1 MRACHL
7 LSAGTCLGVLA
18 VAAGQPTA
26 DAATVTQ
33 GQAQAVLAK
42 VVPYVGV
49 PGVNASIGLST
60 AQVSGDSAQ
69 SSAATADFGLIGQLA
84 GSGVPNFDALPP
96 ISLPAPATADS
107 RTAPSADSDPIPL
120 PGVPSATVGPTF
132 TAAHQHAAAST
143 GQADGVAT
151 GPGLDIPGVLTVSAG
166 RSEARTDATSSLSDV
181 TIGSISLGGGLVV
194 LQDLHWTASQSA
206 RAPGVAGFS
215 IGGITVAGQALPVG
229 APTQLAAGL
238 EAARS
243 ALAPLG
249 LALSVPTQ
257 TADAGGAVVAPL
269 VLQVRNPETV
279 ATQTQQATT
288 KTTPVLAPV
297 IAQLL
302 AAMPNAQASSLVI
315 NALLGG
321 IGGQSGGRLEIG
333 GVAARSARLL
343 LTDDATVAALPQIP
357 AAPVLGAASPP
368 LAGLISA
375 GPDGVVPAGVGAGA
389 PVTSRPAAYRVPG
402 GGSAKRGALVALGLA
417 ALALLAQAGV
427 DRVRVL
433 LRGGR

>member
-1 MRACHL
+1 MRARHL

-18 VAAGQPTA
+18 VAAGQSTA
-26 DAATVTQ
+26 DAGTVTQ
-33 GQAQAVLAK
+33 GQAQSVLAK

-96 ISLPAPATADS
+96 ITLPEPATADN
-107 RTAPSADSDPIPL
+107 RTAPSADSDPIPV
-120 PGVPSATVGPTF
+120 PGQSSAAGAPSF

-151 GPGLDIPGVLTVSAG
+151 GPGMDIPGVLTVSGG
-166 RSEARTDATSSLSDV
+166 RSEARTDATRSVSDV
-181 TIGSISLGGGLVV
+181 TIGSISLGGGVVV
-194 LQDLHWTASQSA
+194 LQDLHWTASQVA
-206 RAPGVAGFS
+206 KAPGVAGFS
-215 IGGITVAGQALPVG
+215 IGGITVAGQALPVS
-229 APTQLAAGL
+229 APTQLAASL
-238 EAARS
+238 EAARA

-249 LALSVPTQ
+249 LALSIPTQ
-257 TADAGGAVVAPL
+257 TGDANGAVVAPL
-269 VLQVRNPETV
+269 VLQVRNPGAV
-279 ATQTQQATT
+279 ATQTQQATA
-288 KTTPVLAPV
+288 KTTPLLAPV

-357 AAPVLGAASPP
+357 AAPAASAASPP
-368 LAGLISA
+368 LAGFISA
-375 GPDGVVPAGVGAGA
+375 GPAAVVPFGVEAGGVA
-389 PVTSRPAAYRVPG
+389 SRPAAYRVPG
-402 GGSAKRGALVALGLA
+402 GGSAAHGALVALGLA
-417 ALALLAQAGV
+417 ALALLAQAGA
-427 DRVRVL
+427 DRLRAL